1 MNNYPNIL
9 PNVQSCP
16 SSVVSSTTSNNDSY
30 KNLSSSQYA
39 SMQSSLTINDGN
51 KCSANNINNV
61 TQSQFYSDKYAQ
73 YLAKKKSPNL
83 RKC

>member
-16 SSVVSSTTSNNDSY
+16 SSANTSTTSDSY
-30 KNLSSSQYA
+30 KNLSTSQYT
-39 SMQSSLTINDGN
+39 SMQSSLTINDGSN
-51 KCSANNINNV
+51 CNNV
-61 TQSQFYSDKYAQ
+61 TPSLFYSDKYAQ